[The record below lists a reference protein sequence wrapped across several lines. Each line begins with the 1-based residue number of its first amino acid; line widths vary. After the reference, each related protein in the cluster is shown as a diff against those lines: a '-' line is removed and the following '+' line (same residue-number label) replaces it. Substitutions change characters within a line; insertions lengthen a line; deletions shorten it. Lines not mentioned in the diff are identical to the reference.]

1 MHCTC
6 RRPLS
11 PWAASVPPAW
21 RCVPSLFGC
30 PAVAVPTQ
38 GWSHC
43 QVCVPVS
50 LGTLLVPV
58 RTRRG
63 DRSRGDSGLHGKVT
77 ARTQWPVP
85 LAWLH
90 RHRWHSPCQSRPSP
104 AQDRSRDCDTSVTPP
119 GARLFPSSS
128 LLAPLLSPH
137 SVLHTPGAL
146 LAQPGSNV

>member
-1 MHCTC
+1 MYLPQTPQPLGCLCATSLALCAIPVWVSC
-6 RRPLS
+6 R
-11 PWAASVPPAW
+11 
-21 RCVPSLFGC
+21 GC
-30 PAVAVPTQ
+30 PHSGMVTLP
-38 GWSHC
+38 G
-43 QVCVPVS
+43 VCARV
-50 LGTLLVPV
+50 LLVPV

-63 DRSRGDSGLHGKVT
+63 DRSRGYSGLHGKVT

-90 RHRWHSPCQSRPSP
+90 RHRWHSPCQSRSSP